1 MSNKNMQNVQETQAE
16 VQAEVQNA
24 QTVAQAQAEQAVQTA
39 QTAQVEQATP
49 VYTAEQVRAENAAR
63 RKASI
68 AARVAECKNIP
79 ELLSRRVVD
88 FMRVDEYGVE
98 TPATALAQ
106 SVDMMTD
113 KSRKAYMALCR
124 QISALALAARVE
136 NEKHTGERSQ
146 AAPAVVALRKAI
158 KAAWGAWGVKND
170 VNATAMLAFA
180 TRATMGKA
188 GVDLK
193 TSSKMVVD
201 AIDGAFVASVIKKG
215 KVCVLSGKN
224 VVDFGAVAA
233 NAAAAETELFGL
245 SAEKAKKAVIEQA

>member
-1 MSNKNMQNVQETQAE
+1 MNSKNMNANLQEAQAQNVNAQAVETAQEAQNE
-16 VQAEVQNA
+16 VQAEV
-24 QTVAQAQAEQAVQTA
+24 
-39 QTAQVEQATP
+39 QATP
-49 VYTAEQVRAENAAR
+49 VYTAEQVRAENAKR
-63 RKASI
+63 RKDAI

-79 ELLSRRVVD
+79 ELLGRRVVD
-88 FMRVDEYGVE
+88 FMRVDEYGTE

-106 SVDMMTD
+106 SVDMMSD
-113 KSRKAYMALCR
+113 KNRKAYMAMCR

-136 NEKHTGERSQ
+136 NEKHTGTRPET
-146 AAPAVVALRKAI
+146 APAVVALRKAI

-170 VNATAMLAFA
+170 VSAVAMLAFA

-193 TSSKMVVD
+193 TSSRMVID
-201 AIDGAFVASVIKKG
+201 AIDGAFVASIIKKG

-224 VVDFGAVAA
+224 VVDFGAISE

-245 SAEKAKKAVIEQA
+245 PAEKAKKTVIEQA

>member
-1 MSNKNMQNVQETQAE
+1 MSNKNVNANVHE
-16 VQAEVQNA
+16 VQDV
-24 QTVAQAQAEQAVQTA
+24 QAVETA
-39 QTAQVEQATP
+39 TDTTTATTTAPATDTATATDTP
-49 VYTAEQVRAENAAR
+49 VYTAEQVRAMNAAR
-63 RKASI
+63 RKAAI

-88 FMRVDEYGVE
+88 YMRIDEYGAE
-98 TPATALAQ
+98 SPATVLAQ
-106 SVDMMTD
+106 SVDMMTE

-146 AAPAVVALRKAI
+146 TAPAVVALRKAI
-158 KAAWGAWGVKND
+158 KGAWGAWGVKND

-188 GVDLK
+188 GIDLK

-201 AIDGAFVASVIKKG
+201 AIDGAFVTSIIKRG
-215 KVCVLSGKN
+215 KVCVMSGQTI
-224 VVDFGAVAA
+224 VDFGAISE
-233 NAAAAETELFGL
+233 NAAAAATDMFGL
-245 SAEKAKKAVIEQA
+245 PAEKAKMAVNEKA

>member
-1 MSNKNMQNVQETQAE
+1 MSNKNVNANVQE
-16 VQAEVQNA
+16 VQAVE
-24 QTVAQAQAEQAVQTA
+24 TA
-39 QTAQVEQATP
+39 TTTTTATATTPATDTTTDTP
-49 VYTAEQVRAENAAR
+49 VYTAEQVRSMNAAR
-63 RKASI
+63 RKAAI

-88 FMRVDEYGVE
+88 YMRIDEYGAE

-106 SVDMMTD
+106 SVDMMTE
-113 KSRKAYMALCR
+113 KSRKAYMATCR
-124 QISALALAARVE
+124 RISALALAARVE
-136 NEKHTGERSQ
+136 NEQHTGKRSES
-146 AAPAVVALRKAI
+146 APAVVALRKAI

-170 VNATAMLAFA
+170 VSAIAMLAFA

-201 AIDGAFVASVIKKG
+201 AIDGAFVASIIKKG

-224 VVDFGAVAA
+224 VVDFSAVAE
-233 NAAAAETELFGL
+233 NAAAAETELFSL
-245 SAEKAKKAVIEQA
+245 SAEKAKKAVNEKA